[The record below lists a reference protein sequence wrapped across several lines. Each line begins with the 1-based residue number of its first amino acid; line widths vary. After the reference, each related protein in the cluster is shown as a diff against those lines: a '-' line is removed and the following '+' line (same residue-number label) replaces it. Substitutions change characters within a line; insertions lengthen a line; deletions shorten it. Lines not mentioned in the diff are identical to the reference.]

1 MQNKYGLLVVGLVAG
16 LVLGACGS
24 FGWLTLTAP
33 PQEVPVE
40 PTVAKPERI
49 VKVVDEQALYEAK
62 RQIENLKRQLAD
74 AGKPVSDQ
82 EPKQP
87 KIVKDDKKDVGEQ
100 VRDFVKK
107 SLTPEQQAEIAAQRD
122 AFRQQ
127 MEQRVNE
134 RNDFLSSVDT
144 RNMNAAQREN
154 HDKLLA
160 SVNRMNE
167 LRTAI
172 MDPKAQ
178 AAPELRKEMHDLGHS
193 MDDLYQE
200 ERKTLLETTGRSLGY
215 TGDQAQLFAGQ
226 IQSIYDNTSSSRG
239 MMWASMGGGR
249 HGSSGGNSDGAS
261 KTAK

>member
-16 LVLGACGS
+16 IVLGACGS
-24 FGWLTLTAP
+24 FGWITLTAP

-62 RQIENLKRQLAD
+62 RQIDILKRQLAD
-74 AGKPVSDQ
+74 AGMPVSDQ

-87 KIVKDDKKDVGEQ
+87 KIVKADKKDVAGQ
-100 VRDFVKK
+100 IRDTVKN

-127 MEQRVNE
+127 MEQRVIE
-134 RNDFLSSVDT
+134 RNEFLASVDT

-167 LRTAI
+167 LRAAI

-178 AAPELRKEMHDLGHS
+178 GATEMRKEMHDLGHS

-200 ERKTLLETTGRSLGY
+200 ERKTLLEAAGKTLGY

-226 IQSIYDNTSSSRG
+226 IQSIYDNTSSGRG
-239 MMWASMGGGR
+239 MMWASMGGGH
-249 HGSSGGNSDGAS
+249 HGGGN
-261 KTAK
+261 TAGTAAQKK

>member
-24 FGWLTLTAP
+24 FGWIALTAP

-40 PTVAKPERI
+40 PTVSKPDRI

-62 RQIENLKRQLAD
+62 RQIEILKRQLAD
-74 AGKPVSDQ
+74 AGMPVSDQ

-87 KIVKDDKKDVGEQ
+87 KIVKSDKKDVAGQ
-100 VRDFVKK
+100 GRDNVKS

-127 MEQRVNE
+127 MEQRVAE
-134 RNDFLSSVDT
+134 RNDFLGSVDT

-167 LRTAI
+167 LRAAI

-178 AAPELRKEMHDLGHS
+178 GATEMRKEMHDLGHS

-200 ERKTLLETTGRSLGY
+200 ERKTLLEAAGKNLGY

-226 IQSIYDNTSSSRG
+226 IQTIYDNTSSGRG
-239 MMWASMGGGR
+239 MMWASMGGFGR
-249 HGSSGGNSDGAS
+249 HGGGNTDGAT